1 MLVFKKCK
9 QNEHL
14 VIDQKEHEGI
24 DEYRDS
30 RRHKLAF
37 NIADMA
43 FFSNSAYTLCMKGN
57 SHVMN
62 QEIRIICD
70 IFAELGFV
78 VANGPELESE
88 FYNFDALNIPS
99 DHPARDMQDTFWVK
113 GEKGEERKL
122 LRTHTSN
129 VQIRFMQANQPPY
142 GMLAPGKVY
151 RNEATDATHEAQFH
165 QVEGMYINKKVS
177 LKDLKGTLEYFFK
190 KYYGE
195 DAKIRFRPSFFPF
208 VEPGVEVDVLF
219 KGKWL
224 EVMGAGLMHPKVL
237 EAGGVDS
244 SEWSGFAFGMGF
256 DRIIMIKYG
265 IDDVRLLYSGDLRF
279 TRQF

>member
-1 MLVFKKCK
+1 MV
-9 QNEHL
+9 
-14 VIDQKEHEGI
+14 VDQKEHESI
-24 DEYRDS
+24 DDSRDS
-30 RRHKLAF
+30 RRHKLSF

-43 FFSNSAYTLCMKGN
+43 FFSNSAYTLYMKGY

-62 QEIRIICD
+62 QEIRIITD

-78 VANGPELESE
+78 VANGPELETE
-88 FYNFDALNIPS
+88 FYNFDALNIPA

-113 GEKGEERKL
+113 GEEKRL

-129 VQIRFMQANQPPY
+129 VQIRFMQANTPPY

-177 LKDLKGTLEYFFK
+177 MKDLKGTLEYFFK

-237 EAGGVDS
+237 KAGGIDS
-244 SEWSGFAFGMGF
+244 TEWSGFAFGMGF

-265 IDDVRLLYSGDLRF
+265 IDDVRYLYSGDLRF

>member
-43 FFSNSAYTLCMKGN
+43 FFSNLAYTLLMKGN